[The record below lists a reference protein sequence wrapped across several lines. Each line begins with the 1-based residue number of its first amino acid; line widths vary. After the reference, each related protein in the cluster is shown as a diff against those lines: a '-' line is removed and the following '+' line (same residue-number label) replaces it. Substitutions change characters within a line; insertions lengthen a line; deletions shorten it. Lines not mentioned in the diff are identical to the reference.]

1 MSSTTPAAADTRA
14 RILLEA
20 AMLFA
25 DRGFDTPSVRE
36 ICEAA
41 GVSKPM
47 LYYHFDSK
55 SGLIA
60 AVLTTLHDD
69 FEALIT
75 ELFNPAEATVAGC
88 VAGYKRL
95 FDRIEARSWTVRLW
109 SRVPAMHQNGDCCA
123 ARKRTAETRMATYLR
138 NIDALPPHTD
148 VDAAT
153 WLLLASFG
161 PITMHKELEPIPLS
175 NAQLAE
181 RLVRQALGVPAAP
194 SEALS

>member
-1 MSSTTPAAADTRA
+1 MPSITPVAADTRA

-25 DRGFDTPSVRE
+25 DRGFDSPSVRE

-60 AVLTTLHDD
+60 AVLTTLHSD

-75 ELFNPAEATVAGC
+75 ELFDPAEATVAGC
-88 VAGYKRL
+88 VAGYTRL

-109 SRVPAMHQNGDCCA
+109 SRIPAMPQNGGACS
-123 ARKRTAETRMATYLR
+123 ARQRSAEAHMATYLQQ
-138 NIDALPPHTD
+138 IDALPPHTD
-148 VDAAT
+148 FDAAT

-161 PITMHKELEPIPLS
+161 SITMHKQLEPIPLS

-181 RLVRQALGVPAAP
+181 RLVRQALGVPAAR